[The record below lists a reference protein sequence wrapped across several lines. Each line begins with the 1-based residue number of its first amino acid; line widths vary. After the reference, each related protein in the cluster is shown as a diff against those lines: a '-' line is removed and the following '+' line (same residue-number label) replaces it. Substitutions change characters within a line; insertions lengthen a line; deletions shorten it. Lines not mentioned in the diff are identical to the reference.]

1 MSLTDK
7 DMKLSHRR
15 TGANSHSRR
24 TGAQNRGASS
34 PDARPAALDAFASLD
49 AATSLDA
56 SAPRSS
62 TFFPCARAPVRE
74 AFLPVLFASLL
85 LVALC
90 CPAPSFAQERA
101 ASIAAPASPVDT
113 PSVAALYAEAE
124 GYARKKYETFERE
137 GIGYNQKLV
146 EQVEREQRTLAA
158 RYAAEVEARGALD
171 ALDVFHL
178 GQLYNVAEDSQRA
191 VQTMRRFLAANPRAE
206 GDERQTALY
215 VIALQTAKSGS
226 LVEAEAALAEY
237 VKAAPPA
244 AHEARYRIES
254 ALATSYRGQKQP
266 EQATRHARAAFEA
279 AKQLHAAKPLDAAT
293 RDAVFY
299 RTLSFIHDV
308 ALDRKR
314 TDEAIAA
321 LQELRRLS
329 ISFPSADLYRR
340 ATVLLG
346 RIVPP
351 VAYVSKPDD
360 PLFRAEAGGRLA
372 PEITVKDWIDQKPS
386 TLAALRGRVVLLDF
400 WALWCTP
407 CHAALPHIAG
417 WQEKYKERGLSVVAL
432 TEYRNTVNG
441 RRVRTPQE
449 VGELRSFKRGARLP
463 FGFAVADTTA
473 TADAYGVTTI
483 PVAVLIDRRGVVRF
497 LNVGAHET
505 DIEELHQMIVRL
517 LDEKDGGE

>member
-1 MSLTDK
+1 MSFSNK
-7 DMKLSHRR
+7 DLRLAQRR
-15 TGANSHSRR
+15 KGAKNYGTPPPGARLFSRHS
-24 TGAQNRGASS
+24 SIL
-34 PDARPAALDAFASLD
+34 P
-49 AATSLDA
+49 
-56 SAPRSS
+56 SS
-62 TFFPCARAPVRE
+62 TFFLCAFAPLRE
-74 AFLPVLFASLL
+74 SFRLALFTSFL

-90 CPAPSFAQERA
+90 CPAQTFAQST
-101 ASIAAPASPVDT
+101 ASIAAPAPDRGA
-113 PSVAALYAEAE
+113 SVAALYVEAE
-124 GYARKKYETFERE
+124 GYARKKYEAFARE
-137 GIGYNQKLV
+137 GIGYDQKLV
-146 EQVEREQRTLAA
+146 EQVEREQRALAA
-158 RYAAEVEARGALD
+158 RYAAEVAARGSLGARE
-171 ALDVFHL
+171 VFHL
-178 GQLYNVAEDSQRA
+178 GQLYNVADDSERA
-191 VQTMRRFLAANPRAE
+191 VATMSGFLAEHSQSASDQE
-206 GDERQTALY
+206 KQTARF
-215 VIALQTAKSGS
+215 VIALQAAKKG
-226 LVEAEAALAEY
+226 ALADAEIALADY
-237 VKAAPPA
+237 LKVAAPA
-244 AHEARYRIES
+244 AHEQRYRLES
-254 ALATSYRGQKQP
+254 ALAASYRGRKQP
-266 EQATRHARAAFEA
+266 EQAARHARAAFEA
-279 AKQLHAAKPLDAAT
+279 AKELHAAKPLDAAT

-308 ALDRKR
+308 ALDLKR

-329 ISFPSADLYRR
+329 VSFPSADLYRR

-360 PLFRAEAGGRLA
+360 PLFRAEAGARLA
-372 PEITVKDWIDQKPS
+372 PEITVKDWIDQKPA
-386 TLAALRGRVVLLDF
+386 TLASLRGRVVLLDF

-407 CHAALPHIAG
+407 CHAALPHIAE

-449 VGELRSFKRGARLP
+449 VGELRNFKRGARLP
-463 FGFAVADTTA
+463 FGFAVADTTT

-497 LNVGAHET
+497 LNVGANET